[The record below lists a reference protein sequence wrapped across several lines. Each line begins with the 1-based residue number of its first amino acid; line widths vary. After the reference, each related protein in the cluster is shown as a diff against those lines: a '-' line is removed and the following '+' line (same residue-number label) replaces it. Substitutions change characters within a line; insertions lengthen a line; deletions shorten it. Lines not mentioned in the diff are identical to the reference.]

1 MLKHLFDIY
10 LRLLPVFSINRGDR
24 GGGGEGG
31 GGGGGGVPKI
41 LLSNKGRGHMTRE
54 QGGPNFRGG
63 RAQRYAMFE

>member
-10 LRLLPVFSINRGDR
+10 LRLLPVFSINRGER
-24 GGGGEGG
+24 GGW
-31 GGGGGGVPKI
+31 GGVPKI

>member
-10 LRLLPVFSINRGDR
+10 LRLLPVFSINRGER
-24 GGGGEGG
+24 GGGGC
-31 GGGGGGVPKI
+31 VPKI